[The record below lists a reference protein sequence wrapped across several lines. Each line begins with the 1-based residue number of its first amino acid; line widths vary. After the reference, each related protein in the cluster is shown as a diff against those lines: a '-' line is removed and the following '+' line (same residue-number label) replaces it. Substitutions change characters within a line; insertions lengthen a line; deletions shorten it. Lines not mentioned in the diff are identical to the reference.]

1 MKDDNIYYGYC
12 PKCGNVTFIETKNE
26 KCNCCNTNLL
36 PTPYTMN
43 EYLFG
48 NSIDVDIDKKIFD
61 EYIKGNS
68 QFDEE
73 LYRSRINKEKLLQ
86 QASLDKQREQNK
98 PKCPTC
104 GSTKV
109 HPISTAKKATGFVLA
124 GVFSSSFGKSY
135 ECENCKYKW

>member
-26 KCNCCNTNLL
+26 KCNCCNTSLL

-48 NSIDVDIDKKIFD
+48 NSIDVNIDKKIFN
-61 EYIKGNS
+61 EYIKDNS

-73 LYRSRINKEKLLQ
+73 LYRRRINKEKLLQ

-104 GSTKV
+104 GSTNVKY
-109 HPISTAKKATGFVLA
+109 ISTLNRAVSI
-124 GVFSSSFGKSY
+124 GVFGLFSSKIGKNY
-135 ECENCKYKW
+135 ECLNCKAKW

>member
-73 LYRSRINKEKLLQ
+73 LYRSRINKEKLLR

-104 GSTKV
+104 GSTNVK
-109 HPISTAKKATGFVLA
+109 HISTLNRAVSI
-124 GVFSSSFGKSY
+124 GVFGLFSSKIGKTY
-135 ECENCKYKW
+135 ECLNCKMKW

>member
-48 NSIDVDIDKKIFD
+48 NSIDVNIDKKIFD

-104 GSTKV
+104 GSTNVK
-109 HPISTAKKATGFVLA
+109 HISTLNRAVSI
-124 GVFSSSFGKSY
+124 GVFGLFSSKIGKNY
-135 ECENCKYKW
+135 ECLNCKMKW